1 MIELNIITP
10 TGAKMPLVGNPY
22 FIPRVDGMT
31 QYSASIAT
39 STTYNSDGDSINNI
53 KGNARDIIILLEI
66 RDSADVNAAY
76 EYITQYIKPKQTVT
90 LEAVRNEQ
98 ARHISGVLGDFDMP
112 RFTNAVTAT
121 ISLYC
126 SQPFW
131 EDAEFII
138 RTIETIRAMHHFE
151 VVFPSDSSGNPQGI
165 VLGVYDTN
173 RTRTFTNS
181 GHVAVGMEISII
193 ANGAVVNPV
202 LQRSDGQ
209 FLGINDTLA
218 ANDEIIIST
227 VKRHKTITKNG
238 VNILN
243 KIMPR
248 STFMQLEPGENE
260 FTIDADSGE
269 DNMYFTFQYKQRYI

>member
-22 FIPRVDGMT
+22 FIPSIDGMT

-53 KGNARDIIILLEI
+53 KGNARDIIILLKI

-90 LEAVRNEQ
+90 LEAVRDGQ
-98 ARHISGVLGDFDMP
+98 ARHISGVLGEFDMP

-121 ISLYC
+121 INLYC

-131 EDAEFII
+131 EDAVFIM
-138 RTIETIRAMHHFE
+138 RTIETVQAMHHFA
-151 VVFPSDSSGNPQGI
+151 VIFPTDTAGNPQGI

-181 GHVAVGMEISII
+181 GHVAVGMEITII
-193 ANGAVVNPV
+193 ANGTVVNPV

-209 FLGINDTLA
+209 FIGIYDTLN

-227 VKRHKTITKNG
+227 VKRNKTITKNG

-248 STFMQLEPGENE
+248 STFMQLEPGENI
-260 FTIDADSGE
+260 FTIDADGGE
-269 DNMYFTFQYKQRYI
+269 DNMYFTFRYKQRYI